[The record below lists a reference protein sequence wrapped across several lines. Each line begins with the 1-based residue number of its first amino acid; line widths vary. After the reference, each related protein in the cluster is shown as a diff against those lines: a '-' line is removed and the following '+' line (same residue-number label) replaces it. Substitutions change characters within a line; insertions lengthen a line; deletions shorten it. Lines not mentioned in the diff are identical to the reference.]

1 MNKIF
6 IKIITRLFI
15 FALCSFFVGLFFS
28 IIYGLL
34 LFIFL
39 LILYVYNQTYYLISL
54 DNWLNRPSQH
64 TVPIGNN
71 LWEPTFSKL
80 YQFHKNIVK
89 TKRDLGLALDQ
100 FILGAQALP
109 DGVLSL
115 DQSNHILWA
124 NKKIQRMLGIKIPDD
139 LNKPITYIFR
149 DTKLL
154 DLIDANDNK
163 KSISIIIDDN
173 KYQINLIEFGAENK
187 LLICRNINNEEK
199 SEAIRKQF
207 ISDVSHEL
215 KTPLTVIMGNS
226 ELMLNADIEQKQQK
240 ILLNATL
247 DQAQRMNTLIADL
260 ISLNRVDT
268 TKTILRDKK
277 VMVTDLKNQIL
288 SSLSSLRLKK
298 DISFEFNIDS
308 KKNILGSFSEVYS
321 ALENLVSNAFRYTDK
336 GSISIN
342 WSIIKGQ
349 GVLSVTD
356 SGIGIS
362 KAHLNKIT
370 DRFYR
375 VDTDRS
381 RNSGGTGLGLAIVKN
396 IMDHHN
402 GSIEIKSDTSKGSTF
417 SLVFPKERVL

>member
-1 MNKIF
+1 M
-6 IKIITRLFI
+6 
-15 FALCSFFVGLFFS
+15 
-28 IIYGLL
+28 L

-163 KSISIIIDDN
+163 KSISIIIDDD

-199 SEAIRKQF
+199 SEVIRKRF

-226 ELMLNADIEQKQQK
+226 ELMLNADIEPKQQK

-362 KAHLNKIT
+362 KEHLTKIT

-402 GSIEIKSDTSKGSTF
+402 GSIEIKSDVSKGSTF

>member
-1 MNKIF
+1 M
-6 IKIITRLFI
+6 LFTK
-15 FALCSFFVGLFFS
+15 V
-28 IIYGLL
+28 YGLL
-34 LFIFL
+34 LFVFL
-39 LILYVYNQTYYLISL
+39 LILYTLKQAYSLVSL
-54 DNWLNRPSQH
+54 DKWLNHPSQH
-64 TVPIGNN
+64 TVPIGDS

-80 YQFHKNIVK
+80 YKFHKNTIK
-89 TKRDLGLALDQ
+89 MKKDLGLALDQ

-124 NKKIQRMLGIKIPDD
+124 NKKIQHMLGIRLPDD

-154 DLIDANDNK
+154 DLIEANDNN

-173 KYQINLIEFGAENK
+173 KYQINLIEFGIENK

-199 SEAIRKQF
+199 SEKNRKRF

-226 ELMLNADIEQKQQK
+226 ELLLNADIEKKQQK
-240 ILLNATL
+240 VLLQATL
-247 DQAQRMNTLIADL
+247 EQTQRMNALIADL
-260 ISLNRVDT
+260 ISLSSIDSTKNKQRNNKVIVD
-268 TKTILRDKK
+268 
-277 VMVTDLKNQIL
+277 DLKDQILNNL
-288 SSLSSLRLKK
+288 SSLKEKK
-298 DISFEFNIDS
+298 DISFEFNLDS
-308 KKNILGSFSEVYS
+308 KKNILGSFSEIYS

-342 WSIIKGQ
+342 WFVLKGQ
-349 GVLSVTD
+349 GILSVTD
-356 SGIGIS
+356 TGIGIS
-362 KAHLNKIT
+362 KEHLEKIT

-375 VDTDRS
+375 VDADRS

-402 GSIEIKSDTSKGSTF
+402 GSIDIKSDINKGSTF
-417 SLVFPKERVL
+417 WLIFPKERVI

>member
-1 MNKIF
+1 M
-6 IKIITRLFI
+6 
-15 FALCSFFVGLFFS
+15 
-28 IIYGLL
+28 L

-124 NKKIQRMLGIKIPDD
+124 NKKIQRMLGIKLPDD

-199 SEAIRKQF
+199 SEAIRKRF

-247 DQAQRMNTLIADL
+247 DQAQRMNNLIADL
-260 ISLNRVDT
+260 ISLNRIDT
-268 TKTILRDKK
+268 TKNILRDEK

-362 KAHLNKIT
+362 KEHLTKIT

-402 GSIEIKSDTSKGSTF
+402 GSIDIKSDVSKGSTF

>member
-1 MNKIF
+1 M
-6 IKIITRLFI
+6 
-15 FALCSFFVGLFFS
+15 
-28 IIYGLL
+28 L

-39 LILYVYNQTYYLISL
+39 LTLFVYNQTYYLISL

-89 TKRDLGLALDQ
+89 TKKDLGLALDQ

-154 DLIDANDNK
+154 DLVDTNDNK

-199 SEAIRKQF
+199 SEAIRKRF

-362 KAHLNKIT
+362 KEHLTKIT

-402 GSIEIKSDTSKGSTF
+402 GSIEIKSDMSKGSTF

>member
-1 MNKIF
+1 
-6 IKIITRLFI
+6 
-15 FALCSFFVGLFFS
+15 
-28 IIYGLL
+28 
-34 LFIFL
+34 
-39 LILYVYNQTYYLISL
+39 
-54 DNWLNRPSQH
+54 
-64 TVPIGNN
+64 VPIGNN

-89 TKRDLGLALDQ
+89 TKKDLGLALDQ

-124 NKKIQRMLGIKIPDD
+124 NKKIQRMLGIKLPDD

-154 DLIDANDNK
+154 DLIEANDNK

-199 SEAIRKQF
+199 SEAIRKRF

-268 TKTILRDKK
+268 TKTIQRDKK

-356 SGIGIS
+356 SGIGIA
-362 KAHLNKIT
+362 KEHLTKIT

-402 GSIEIKSDTSKGSTF
+402 GSIEIKSDVSKGSTF

>member
-1 MNKIF
+1 M
-6 IKIITRLFI
+6 
-15 FALCSFFVGLFFS
+15 
-28 IIYGLL
+28 L

-89 TKRDLGLALDQ
+89 TKKDLGLALDQ

-154 DLIDANDNK
+154 DLIDANDNQ

-199 SEAIRKQF
+199 SEAIRKRF

-240 ILLNATL
+240 ILLKATL
-247 DQAQRMNTLIADL
+247 DQAQRMNNLIADL
-260 ISLNRVDT
+260 ISLNSVDT
-268 TKTILRDKK
+268 TKNILRDKK

-362 KAHLNKIT
+362 KEHLTKIT

-402 GSIEIKSDTSKGSTF
+402 GSIDIKSDVSKGSTF

>member
-1 MNKIF
+1 M
-6 IKIITRLFI
+6 
-15 FALCSFFVGLFFS
+15 
-28 IIYGLL
+28 L

-163 KSISIIIDDN
+163 KSISIIIDDD

-199 SEAIRKQF
+199 SEVIRKRF

-226 ELMLNADIEQKQQK
+226 ELMLNADIEPKQQK

-362 KAHLNKIT
+362 KEHLTKIT

-402 GSIEIKSDTSKGSTF
+402 GSIDIKSDVSKGSTF

>member
-1 MNKIF
+1 M
-6 IKIITRLFI
+6 
-15 FALCSFFVGLFFS
+15 
-28 IIYGLL
+28 L

-89 TKRDLGLALDQ
+89 TKKDLGLALDQ

-154 DLIDANDNK
+154 DLIEANDNK

-199 SEAIRKQF
+199 SEAIRKRF

-268 TKTILRDKK
+268 TKTIQRDKK

-362 KAHLNKIT
+362 KEHLTKIT

-402 GSIEIKSDTSKGSTF
+402 GSIEIKSDVSKGSTF

>member
-1 MNKIF
+1 V
-6 IKIITRLFI
+6 LFVV
-15 FALCSFFVGLFFS
+15 SFFVGMLFTKL
-28 IIYGLL
+28 YGLL
-34 LFIFL
+34 LFVFL
-39 LILYVYNQTYYLISL
+39 LILYSLKQAHSLVSL
-54 DNWLNRPSQH
+54 DKWLNHPSQH
-64 TVPIGNN
+64 TVPIGDS

-80 YQFHKNIVK
+80 YKFHKNTIK
-89 TKRDLGLALDQ
+89 MKKDLGLALDQ

-124 NKKIQRMLGIKIPDD
+124 NKKIQHMLGIRLPDD

-154 DLIDANDNK
+154 DLIEANDNN

-173 KYQINLIEFGAENK
+173 KYQINLIEFGIENK

-199 SEAIRKQF
+199 SEINRKRF

-226 ELMLNADIEQKQQK
+226 ELLLNADIEKKQQK
-240 ILLNATL
+240 VLLKATL
-247 DQAQRMNTLIADL
+247 EQTQRMNALITDL
-260 ISLNRVDT
+260 ISLSSIDSTKNKQRNNKVIVD
-268 TKTILRDKK
+268 
-277 VMVTDLKNQIL
+277 DLKDQILNNL
-288 SSLSSLRLKK
+288 SSLKEKK
-298 DISFEFNIDS
+298 GISFEFNLDS
-308 KKNILGSFSEVYS
+308 KKNILGSFSEIYS

-342 WSIIKGQ
+342 WFVLKGQ
-349 GVLSVTD
+349 GILSVTD
-356 SGIGIS
+356 TGIGIS
-362 KAHLNKIT
+362 KEHLEKIT

-375 VDTDRS
+375 VDADRS

-402 GSIEIKSDTSKGSTF
+402 GSIDIKSDMNKGSTF
-417 SLVFPKERVL
+417 WLVFPKERVI

>member
-1 MNKIF
+1 M
-6 IKIITRLFI
+6 
-15 FALCSFFVGLFFS
+15 
-28 IIYGLL
+28 L

-154 DLIDANDNK
+154 DLIDTNDNK

-187 LLICRNINNEEK
+187 LLICRNVNNEEK
-199 SEAIRKQF
+199 SEAIRKRF

-247 DQAQRMNTLIADL
+247 DQAQRMNNLIADL

-308 KKNILGSFSEVYS
+308 KKNILGSFLEVYS

-349 GVLSVTD
+349 GILSVTD

-362 KAHLNKIT
+362 KEHLTKIT

-402 GSIEIKSDTSKGSTF
+402 GSIEIKSDVSKGSTF

>member
-1 MNKIF
+1 M
-6 IKIITRLFI
+6 
-15 FALCSFFVGLFFS
+15 
-28 IIYGLL
+28 L

-80 YQFHKNIVK
+80 YQFHKNIIK

-124 NKKIQRMLGIKIPDD
+124 NKKIQRMLGIKLPDD
-139 LNKPITYIFR
+139 LNKPINYIFR

-163 KSISIIIDDN
+163 KSISIIIDDD

-199 SEAIRKQF
+199 SEVIRKRF

-226 ELMLNADIEQKQQK
+226 ELMLNTDIEPKQQK
-240 ILLNATL
+240 ILLKATL
-247 DQAQRMNTLIADL
+247 DQAQRMNNLIADL

-268 TKTILRDKK
+268 TKNILRDKK

-342 WSIIKGQ
+342 WSIKKGQ
-349 GVLSVTD
+349 GIISVTD

>member
-6 IKIITRLFI
+6 IKIITKLLI

-54 DNWLNRPSQH
+54 DNWLNQPSQH

-199 SEAIRKQF
+199 SEAIRKRF

-321 ALENLVSNAFRYTDK
+321 ALENLVSNAFRYSDK

-362 KAHLNKIT
+362 KEHLTKIT

-402 GSIEIKSDTSKGSTF
+402 GSIDIKSDVSKGSTF

>member
-54 DNWLNRPSQH
+54 DNWLNQPSQH

-199 SEAIRKQF
+199 SEAIRKRF

-226 ELMLNADIEQKQQK
+226 ELMLNADIEPKQQK

-268 TKTILRDKK
+268 TKSIIRDKR

-362 KAHLNKIT
+362 KEHLTKIT

-402 GSIEIKSDTSKGSTF
+402 GSIDIKSDVSKGSTF

>member
-28 IIYGLL
+28 IIHGLL

-89 TKRDLGLALDQ
+89 TKRDLGLASDQ

-124 NKKIQRMLGIKIPDD
+124 NKKIQRMLGIEIPND

-199 SEAIRKQF
+199 SEAIRKRF

-247 DQAQRMNTLIADL
+247 DQAQRMNNLIADL

-268 TKTILRDKK
+268 TKTIIRDKK
-277 VMVTDLKNQIL
+277 VMIADLKNQIL

-321 ALENLVSNAFRYTDK
+321 ALENIVSNAFRYTDK

-349 GVLSVTD
+349 GILSVTD

-362 KAHLNKIT
+362 KEHLTKIT

-402 GSIEIKSDTSKGSTF
+402 GSIEIKSDVSKGSTF

>member
-1 MNKIF
+1 M
-6 IKIITRLFI
+6 
-15 FALCSFFVGLFFS
+15 
-28 IIYGLL
+28 L

-54 DNWLNRPSQH
+54 DNWLNQPSQH

-139 LNKPITYIFR
+139 LNKPITYILR

-154 DLIDANDNK
+154 DLIEANDNK
-163 KSISIIIDDN
+163 KSISIIIDDD

-199 SEAIRKQF
+199 SEIVRKRF

-226 ELMLNADIEQKQQK
+226 ELMLNADIEPKQQK
-240 ILLNATL
+240 ILLKATL
-247 DQAQRMNTLIADL
+247 DQAQRMNNLIADL
-260 ISLNRVDT
+260 ISLNRIDT
-268 TKTILRDKK
+268 TKNILRDEK

-342 WSIIKGQ
+342 WSIKKGQ
-349 GVLSVTD
+349 GIISVTD

>member
-1 MNKIF
+1 MLSVI
-6 IKIITRLFI
+6 
-15 FALCSFFVGLFFS
+15 SFFVGVFFTKVYALILFV
-28 IIYGLL
+28 
-34 LFIFL
+34 FL
-39 LILYVYNQTYYLISL
+39 LILYILKQTDSLVSL
-54 DNWLNRPSQH
+54 DKWLNHPSQH
-64 TVPIGNN
+64 TVPIGDS

-80 YQFHKNIVK
+80 YKFHKNTIK
-89 TKRDLGLALDQ
+89 MKKDLGLALDQ

-124 NKKIQRMLGIKIPDD
+124 NKKIQHMLGIRLPDD

-154 DLIDANDNK
+154 DLIEANDNN

-173 KYQINLIEFGAENK
+173 KYQINLIEFGIENK

-199 SEAIRKQF
+199 SEINRKRF

-226 ELMLNADIEQKQQK
+226 ELLLNTDIEKKQQK
-240 ILLNATL
+240 VLLQATL
-247 DQAQRMNTLIADL
+247 EQTQRMNALITDL
-260 ISLNRVDT
+260 ISLSSIDS
-268 TKTILRDKK
+268 TKNIQRNNEVIID
-277 VMVTDLKNQIL
+277 DLKDQIINNL
-288 SSLSSLRLKK
+288 SSLKEKK
-298 DISFEFNIDS
+298 GISFEFNLDS
-308 KKNILGSFSEVYS
+308 KKNILGSFSEIYS

-342 WSIIKGQ
+342 WFVLKGQ
-349 GVLSVTD
+349 GILSVTD
-356 SGIGIS
+356 TGIGIS
-362 KAHLNKIT
+362 KEHLEKIT

-375 VDTDRS
+375 VDADRS

-402 GSIEIKSDTSKGSTF
+402 GSIDIKSDMNKGSTF
-417 SLVFPKERVL
+417 WLIFPKERVI

>member
-1 MNKIF
+1 M
-6 IKIITRLFI
+6 
-15 FALCSFFVGLFFS
+15 
-28 IIYGLL
+28 L

-39 LILYVYNQTYYLISL
+39 LILCVYNQTYYLISL

-80 YQFHKNIVK
+80 YQFHKNIIK

-124 NKKIQRMLGIKIPDD
+124 NKKIQRMLGIKLPDD

-154 DLIDANDNK
+154 DLIEANDNK
-163 KSISIIIDDN
+163 KSISIIIDDD

-199 SEAIRKQF
+199 SEVIRKRF

-226 ELMLNADIEQKQQK
+226 ELMLNADIEPKQQK
-240 ILLNATL
+240 ILLKATL
-247 DQAQRMNTLIADL
+247 DQAQRMNNLIADL

-268 TKTILRDKK
+268 TKNILRDKK

-342 WSIIKGQ
+342 WSIKKGQ
-349 GVLSVTD
+349 GIISVTD

>member
-1 MNKIF
+1 M
-6 IKIITRLFI
+6 
-15 FALCSFFVGLFFS
+15 
-28 IIYGLL
+28 L

-89 TKRDLGLALDQ
+89 TKKDLGLALDQ

-124 NKKIQRMLGIKIPDD
+124 NKKIQRMLGIKLPDD

-154 DLIDANDNK
+154 DLIEANDNK
-163 KSISIIIDDN
+163 KSISIIIDDD

-199 SEAIRKQF
+199 SEAIRKRF

-226 ELMLNADIEQKQQK
+226 ELMLNADIEPKQQK

-247 DQAQRMNTLIADL
+247 DQAQRMNSLIADL

-268 TKTILRDKK
+268 TKTIQRDKK

-288 SSLSSLRLKK
+288 NSLSSLRLKK

-342 WSIIKGQ
+342 WSIKKGQ
-349 GVLSVTD
+349 GIISVTD

>member
-1 MNKIF
+1 M
-6 IKIITRLFI
+6 
-15 FALCSFFVGLFFS
+15 
-28 IIYGLL
+28 LL
-34 LFIFL
+34 YIFL
-39 LILYVYNQTYYLISL
+39 LTLFVYNQTYYLISL

-187 LLICRNINNEEK
+187 LLICRDINNEEK

-268 TKTILRDKK
+268 TKTIQRDKML
-277 VMVTDLKNQIL
+277 MVTDLKNQIL

-349 GVLSVTD
+349 GILSVTD

-362 KAHLNKIT
+362 KEHLNKIT

-402 GSIEIKSDTSKGSTF
+402 GSIEIKSDVSKGSTF

>member
-1 MNKIF
+1 M
-6 IKIITRLFI
+6 
-15 FALCSFFVGLFFS
+15 
-28 IIYGLL
+28 L

-39 LILYVYNQTYYLISL
+39 LTLFVYNQTYYLISL

-187 LLICRNINNEEK
+187 LLICRDINNEEK

-268 TKTILRDKK
+268 TKSIIRDKR

-362 KAHLNKIT
+362 KEHLTKIT

-402 GSIEIKSDTSKGSTF
+402 GSIEIKSDVSKGSTF

>member
-1 MNKIF
+1 
-6 IKIITRLFI
+6 
-15 FALCSFFVGLFFS
+15 
-28 IIYGLL
+28 
-34 LFIFL
+34 
-39 LILYVYNQTYYLISL
+39 
-54 DNWLNRPSQH
+54 
-64 TVPIGNN
+64 VPIGNN

-80 YQFHKNIVK
+80 YQFHKNIIQ

-124 NKKIQRMLGIKIPDD
+124 NKKIQRMLGIKLPDD

-163 KSISIIIDDN
+163 KSISIIIDDD

-199 SEAIRKQF
+199 SEVIRKRF

-226 ELMLNADIEQKQQK
+226 ELMLNTDIEPKQQK

-247 DQAQRMNTLIADL
+247 DQAQRMNNLIADL

-268 TKTILRDKK
+268 TKNILRDKK

-342 WSIIKGQ
+342 WSIKKGQ
-349 GVLSVTD
+349 GIISVTD

-375 VDTDRS
+375 IDTDRS

>member
-1 MNKIF
+1 M
-6 IKIITRLFI
+6 
-15 FALCSFFVGLFFS
+15 
-28 IIYGLL
+28 L

-80 YQFHKNIVK
+80 YQFHKNIIK

-124 NKKIQRMLGIKIPDD
+124 NKKIQRMLGIELPDD
-139 LNKPITYIFR
+139 LNKPITYILR

-154 DLIDANDNK
+154 DLVEANDNK

-199 SEAIRKQF
+199 SEAIRKLF

-226 ELMLNADIEQKQQK
+226 ELMLNADIEPKQQK
-240 ILLNATL
+240 ILLKATL
-247 DQAQRMNTLIADL
+247 DQAQRMNNLIADL

-268 TKTILRDKK
+268 TKNILRDKK

-342 WSIIKGQ
+342 WSIIEGKGI
-349 GVLSVTD
+349 LSVTD

-362 KAHLNKIT
+362 KEHFNKIT

-396 IMDHHN
+396 IMDRHN
-402 GSIEIKSDTSKGSTF
+402 GSIEIKSDMSKGSTF

>member
-1 MNKIF
+1 M
-6 IKIITRLFI
+6 
-15 FALCSFFVGLFFS
+15 
-28 IIYGLL
+28 L

-54 DNWLNRPSQH
+54 DNWLNQPSQH

-163 KSISIIIDDN
+163 KSISIIIDDD

-199 SEAIRKQF
+199 SEVIRKRF

-226 ELMLNADIEQKQQK
+226 ELMLNADIEPKQQK

-362 KAHLNKIT
+362 KEHLTKIT

-402 GSIEIKSDTSKGSTF
+402 GSIDIKSDVSKGSTF

>member
-1 MNKIF
+1 M
-6 IKIITRLFI
+6 LFVI
-15 FALCSFFVGLFFS
+15 SFFVGIFFTKV
-28 IIYGLL
+28 YGLL
-34 LFIFL
+34 LFVFL
-39 LILYVYNQTYYLISL
+39 LILYTLKQAHSLVSL
-54 DNWLNRPSQH
+54 DKWLNRPSQH
-64 TVPIGNN
+64 TVPIGDS

-80 YQFHKNIVK
+80 YKFHKNTIK
-89 TKRDLGLALDQ
+89 MKKDLGLALDQ

-124 NKKIQRMLGIKIPDD
+124 NKKIQHMLGIRLPDD

-154 DLIDANDNK
+154 DLIESNDNN

-173 KYQINLIEFGAENK
+173 KYQINLIEFGIENK

-199 SEAIRKQF
+199 SETNRKRF

-226 ELMLNADIEQKQQK
+226 ELLLNTDIEKKQQK
-240 ILLNATL
+240 VLLQATL
-247 DQAQRMNTLIADL
+247 EQTQRMNALITDL
-260 ISLNRVDT
+260 ISLSSIDS
-268 TKTILRDKK
+268 TKNIQRNNK
-277 VMVTDLKNQIL
+277 VIVGDLKDQIINNL
-288 SSLSSLRLKK
+288 SSLKEKK
-298 DISFEFNIDS
+298 GISFEFNLDS
-308 KKNILGSFSEVYS
+308 KKNILGSFSEIYS

-342 WSIIKGQ
+342 WFVLKGQ
-349 GVLSVTD
+349 GILSVTD
-356 SGIGIS
+356 TGIGIS
-362 KAHLNKIT
+362 KEHLEKIT

-375 VDTDRS
+375 VDADRS

-402 GSIEIKSDTSKGSTF
+402 GSIDIKSDMNKGSTF
-417 SLVFPKERVL
+417 WLIFPKERVI

>member
-1 MNKIF
+1 LNKIL
-6 IKIITRLFI
+6 IKVITQLIVLFVV
-15 FALCSFFVGLFFS
+15 SFFVGIFFTKV
-28 IIYGLL
+28 YGLL
-34 LFIFL
+34 LFVFL
-39 LILYVYNQTYYLISL
+39 LILYTLKQTFSLVSL
-54 DNWLNRPSQH
+54 DKWLNHPSQH
-64 TVPIGNN
+64 TVPIGDS

-80 YQFHKNIVK
+80 YKFHKNTIK
-89 TKRDLGLALDQ
+89 MKKDLGLALDQ

-124 NKKIQRMLGIKIPDD
+124 NKKIQHMLGIRLPDD

-154 DLIDANDNK
+154 DLIEANDNN

-173 KYQINLIEFGAENK
+173 KYQINLIEFGIENK

-199 SEAIRKQF
+199 SEINRKRF

-226 ELMLNADIEQKQQK
+226 ELLLNADIEKKQQK
-240 ILLNATL
+240 VLLQATL
-247 DQAQRMNTLIADL
+247 EQTQRMNALITDL
-260 ISLNRVDT
+260 ISLSSIDS
-268 TKTILRDKK
+268 TKNKQRNNK
-277 VMVTDLKNQIL
+277 VIVEDLKDQILNNL
-288 SSLSSLRLKK
+288 SSLKEKK
-298 DISFEFNIDS
+298 GISFEFNLDS
-308 KKNILGSFSEVYS
+308 KKNILGSFSEIYS

-342 WSIIKGQ
+342 WFVLKGQ
-349 GVLSVTD
+349 GILSVTD
-356 SGIGIS
+356 TGIGIS
-362 KAHLNKIT
+362 KEHLEKIT

-375 VDTDRS
+375 VDADRS

-402 GSIEIKSDTSKGSTF
+402 GSIDIKSDMNKGSTF
-417 SLVFPKERVL
+417 CLVFPKERVI

>member
-1 MNKIF
+1 M
-6 IKIITRLFI
+6 
-15 FALCSFFVGLFFS
+15 
-28 IIYGLL
+28 L

-80 YQFHKNIVK
+80 YQFHKNIIK

-124 NKKIQRMLGIKIPDD
+124 NKKIQRMLGIKLPDD

-163 KSISIIIDDN
+163 KSISIIIDDD

-199 SEAIRKQF
+199 SEVIRKRF

-226 ELMLNADIEQKQQK
+226 ELMLNTDIEPKQQK
-240 ILLNATL
+240 ILLKATL
-247 DQAQRMNTLIADL
+247 DQAQRMNNLIADL

-268 TKTILRDKK
+268 TKNILRDKK

-342 WSIIKGQ
+342 WSIKKGQ
-349 GVLSVTD
+349 GILSVTD

-402 GSIEIKSDTSKGSTF
+402 GSIEIKSDMSKGSTF

>member
-1 MNKIF
+1 
-6 IKIITRLFI
+6 
-15 FALCSFFVGLFFS
+15 
-28 IIYGLL
+28 LL

-89 TKRDLGLALDQ
+89 TKKDLGLALDQ

-124 NKKIQRMLGIKIPDD
+124 NKKIQRMLGIKLPDD

-154 DLIDANDNK
+154 DLIEANDNK

-199 SEAIRKQF
+199 SEAIRKRF

-268 TKTILRDKK
+268 TKTIQRDKK

-356 SGIGIS
+356 SGIGIA
-362 KAHLNKIT
+362 KEHLTKIT

>member
-1 MNKIF
+1 
-6 IKIITRLFI
+6 
-15 FALCSFFVGLFFS
+15 
-28 IIYGLL
+28 LL

-199 SEAIRKQF
+199 SEAIRKRF

-226 ELMLNADIEQKQQK
+226 ELMLNADIEPKQQK

-268 TKTILRDKK
+268 TKTIQRDKK

-356 SGIGIS
+356 SGIGIA
-362 KAHLNKIT
+362 KELLTKIT

-402 GSIEIKSDTSKGSTF
+402 GSIEIKSDTSKGSKF

>member
-1 MNKIF
+1 
-6 IKIITRLFI
+6 
-15 FALCSFFVGLFFS
+15 
-28 IIYGLL
+28 LL

-80 YQFHKNIVK
+80 YQFHKNIIK

-124 NKKIQRMLGIKIPDD
+124 NKKIQRMLGIKLPDD

-163 KSISIIIDDN
+163 KSISIIIDDD

-199 SEAIRKQF
+199 SEVIRKRF

-226 ELMLNADIEQKQQK
+226 ELMLNADIEPKQQK
-240 ILLNATL
+240 ILLKATL
-247 DQAQRMNTLIADL
+247 DQAQRMNNLIADL

-268 TKTILRDKK
+268 TKNILRDKK

-349 GVLSVTD
+349 GILSVTD

-362 KAHLNKIT
+362 KEHLNKIT

-402 GSIEIKSDTSKGSTF
+402 GSIEIKSDMSKGSTF

>member
-1 MNKIF
+1 VF
-6 IKIITRLFI
+6 
-15 FALCSFFVGLFFS
+15 SFFVGMFFTKE
-28 IIYGLL
+28 YGLL
-34 LFIFL
+34 LFVFL
-39 LILYVYNQTYYLISL
+39 LILYTLKQAYSLVSL
-54 DNWLNRPSQH
+54 DKWLNRPSQQ
-64 TVPIGNN
+64 TVPIGDS

-80 YQFHKNIVK
+80 YKFHKNTIK
-89 TKRDLGLALDQ
+89 MKKDLGLALDQ

-115 DQSNHILWA
+115 DQSNQILWA
-124 NKKIQRMLGIKIPDD
+124 NKKIQHMLGIRLPDD

-154 DLIDANDNK
+154 GLIEANDNN

-173 KYQINLIEFGAENK
+173 KYQINLIEFGIENK

-199 SEAIRKQF
+199 SETNRKRF

-226 ELMLNADIEQKQQK
+226 ELLLNADIEKKQQK
-240 ILLNATL
+240 VLLQATL
-247 DQAQRMNTLIADL
+247 EQTQRMNALITDL
-260 ISLNRVDT
+260 ISLSSIDSTKNIQRNNKVIVD
-268 TKTILRDKK
+268 
-277 VMVTDLKNQIL
+277 DLKDQILNNL
-288 SSLSSLRLKK
+288 SSLKEKK
-298 DISFEFNIDS
+298 GISFEFNLDS
-308 KKNILGSFSEVYS
+308 KKNILGSFSEIYS
-321 ALENLVSNAFRYTDK
+321 ALENLVSNAFRYTDQ

-342 WSIIKGQ
+342 WFVLKGQ

-356 SGIGIS
+356 TGIGIS
-362 KAHLNKIT
+362 KEHLEKIT

-375 VDTDRS
+375 VDADRS

-402 GSIEIKSDTSKGSTF
+402 GSIDIKSDMNKGSTF
-417 SLVFPKERVL
+417 WLVFPKERVI

>member
-1 MNKIF
+1 M
-6 IKIITRLFI
+6 
-15 FALCSFFVGLFFS
+15 
-28 IIYGLL
+28 L

-199 SEAIRKQF
+199 SEAIRKRF

-362 KAHLNKIT
+362 KEHLTKIT

-402 GSIEIKSDTSKGSTF
+402 GSIEIKSDVSKGSTF

>member
-1 MNKIF
+1 M
-6 IKIITRLFI
+6 
-15 FALCSFFVGLFFS
+15 
-28 IIYGLL
+28 L

-163 KSISIIIDDN
+163 KSISIIIDDD

-199 SEAIRKQF
+199 SEVIRKRF

-226 ELMLNADIEQKQQK
+226 ELMLNADIEPKQQK

-268 TKTILRDKK
+268 TKSIIRDKR
-277 VMVTDLKNQIL
+277 VMVADLKNQIL

-321 ALENLVSNAFRYTDK
+321 ALENLVSNAFRYSDK

-362 KAHLNKIT
+362 KEHLTKIT

-402 GSIEIKSDTSKGSTF
+402 GSIDIKSDVSKGSTF

>member
-1 MNKIF
+1 M
-6 IKIITRLFI
+6 
-15 FALCSFFVGLFFS
+15 
-28 IIYGLL
+28 L

-80 YQFHKNIVK
+80 YHFHKNIIK
-89 TKRDLGLALDQ
+89 TKKDLGLALDQ

-154 DLIDANDNK
+154 DLIEANDNK

-199 SEAIRKQF
+199 SEAIRKRF

-277 VMVTDLKNQIL
+277 VMVADLKNQIL

-298 DISFEFNIDS
+298 DILFEFNIDS

-356 SGIGIS
+356 SGIGIA
-362 KAHLNKIT
+362 KEHLTKIT

>member
-1 MNKIF
+1 M
-6 IKIITRLFI
+6 
-15 FALCSFFVGLFFS
+15 
-28 IIYGLL
+28 L

-54 DNWLNRPSQH
+54 DNWLNQPSQH

-80 YQFHKNIVK
+80 YQFHKNIIK

-154 DLIDANDNK
+154 DLIDTNDNK

-187 LLICRNINNEEK
+187 LLICRDINNEEK

-226 ELMLNADIEQKQQK
+226 ELMLNADIEPKQQK

-247 DQAQRMNTLIADL
+247 DQAQRMNNLIADL

-268 TKTILRDKK
+268 TKNILRDKK

-349 GVLSVTD
+349 GILSVTD

-362 KAHLNKIT
+362 KEHLNKIT

-396 IMDHHN
+396 IMDRHN
-402 GSIEIKSDTSKGSTF
+402 GSIEIKSDMSKGSTF

>member
-1 MNKIF
+1 M
-6 IKIITRLFI
+6 
-15 FALCSFFVGLFFS
+15 
-28 IIYGLL
+28 L

-89 TKRDLGLALDQ
+89 TKKDLGLALDQ

-199 SEAIRKQF
+199 SEAIRKRF

-260 ISLNRVDT
+260 ISLNHVDT

-356 SGIGIS
+356 SGIGIA
-362 KAHLNKIT
+362 KEHLTKIT

>member
-1 MNKIF
+1 M
-6 IKIITRLFI
+6 
-15 FALCSFFVGLFFS
+15 
-28 IIYGLL
+28 L

-199 SEAIRKQF
+199 SEATRKRF

-260 ISLNRVDT
+260 ISLNRIDT

-356 SGIGIS
+356 SGIGIA
-362 KAHLNKIT
+362 KEHLTKIT

-402 GSIEIKSDTSKGSTF
+402 GSIDIKSDVSKGSTF